1 MRHLPMLFLFVF
13 LVACGD
19 DTNPSAAPGDELTG
33 TWVFVSETKPGATE
47 SIEQSPPQMLHLHAD
62 RTVRQTVVVKQGL
75 ELSREGTWSVV
86 GGKLI
91 SIFAVNRVAR
101 PRNGE
106 TSTYSE
112 AYTVRGDRLT
122 LVDDEDQSIEVW
134 ERR

>member
-1 MRHLPMLFLFVF
+1 MRHLPILFLFVF

-47 SIEQSPPQMLHLHAD
+47 SIEQSPTTMHMHAD
-62 RTVRQTVVVKQGL
+62 GTVRQTIVMQGL
-75 ELSREGTWSVV
+75 EVPREGTWSVV

-91 SIFAVNRVAR
+91 SIYAVNRVAR

>member
-1 MRHLPMLFLFVF
+1 MRHLPTLFLFVF

-47 SIEQSPPQMLHLHAD
+47 SIEQSTTTMHMHAEG
-62 RTVRQTVVVKQGL
+62 TVRQTIVMQGL

-101 PRNGE
+101 PRNDE